1 MVAPFPKNAIAGWWN
16 VKAFSGSLFLR
27 RGAILYS
34 EVCSEEDRQG
44 LEVKEQAGHRYAA
57 IHIERPFDNPF
68 CTIPGAYQ
76 TLGDYMRTNGL
87 SHVENEVIPCF
98 ESDEESVDVY
108 LACK

>member
-34 EVCSEEDRQG
+34 EVCS
-44 LEVKEQAGHRYAA
+44 QAGHRYAA
-57 IHIERPFDNPF
+57 IHVERPFNNPF